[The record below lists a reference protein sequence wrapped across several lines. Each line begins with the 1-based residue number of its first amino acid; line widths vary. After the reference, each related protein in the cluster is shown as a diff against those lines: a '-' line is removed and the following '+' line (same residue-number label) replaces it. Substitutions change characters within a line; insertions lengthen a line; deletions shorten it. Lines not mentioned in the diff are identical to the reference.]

1 MKHCFQTLPLSLGLG
16 ERSKVKSLIAM
27 GSKTIVELDVKAID
41 RVARRE
47 KKM

>member
-1 MKHCFQTLPLSLGLG
+1 
-16 ERSKVKSLIAM
+16 M

-47 KKM
+47 KKMWQ